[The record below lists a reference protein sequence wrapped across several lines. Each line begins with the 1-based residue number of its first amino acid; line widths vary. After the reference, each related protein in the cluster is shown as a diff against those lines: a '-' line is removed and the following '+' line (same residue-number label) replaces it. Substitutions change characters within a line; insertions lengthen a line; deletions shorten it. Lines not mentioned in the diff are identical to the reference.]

1 MTLVL
6 GIESSCD
13 ETACALVE
21 DGRILHASTIA
32 SSAELQASFG
42 GVVPELASRAHLEYF
57 LPCLETSLAKAD
69 KTLEEIDLFAA
80 CFGPGLLGSLLVGLS
95 AGKTLSLM
103 TGKPFV
109 GVHHLIGHIA
119 VNYVDHPNLE
129 PPFLAAV
136 MSGGHCHLM
145 LVKDYVTY
153 ELLAQTRDDAPG
165 ECFDKVAREA
175 FLPYPGG
182 PVLDRLSQTGDPHY
196 YSFPQARFADSL
208 DFSFSGLK
216 TAALR
221 EIHRAKF
228 SLQGHM
234 DQDLFFDQV
243 RIHDLAA
250 SLTQSMADIIIDRIQ
265 QALKAHPTIQTL
277 VLGGGVS
284 ANSTI
289 RRTCEAFCKDHSL
302 AYFSPAISLCGDN
315 AVMIASQAYFQF
327 THLGPDD
334 LSLDAYPNL
343 PITYKKEDLCFV
355 PAL

>member
-21 DGRILHASTIA
+21 NGRVLLASTIA
-32 SSAELQASFG
+32 SSADLQASFG
-42 GVVPELASRAHLEYF
+42 GVVPELASRAHLEYL
-57 LPCLETSLAKAD
+57 LPCLETCLSKAG

-95 AGKTLSLM
+95 AGKTLALM

-119 VNYVDHPNLE
+119 VNFVDHPELE

-145 LVKDYVTY
+145 LVRDYVTY

-196 YSFPQARFADSL
+196 YHFPQARFANSL

-221 EIHRAKF
+221 EIHRAKS
-228 SLQGHM
+228 SLTGHM
-234 DQDLFFDQV
+234 DQEVFFDEV

-250 SLTQSMADIIIDRIQ
+250 SLTQSMAEIIIDRIQ
-265 QALKAHPTIQTL
+265 QAFHAYPNIETL

-289 RRTCEAFCKDHSL
+289 RRTCETFCKDHGL
-302 AYFSPAISLCGDN
+302 AYCSPALSLCGDN
-315 AVMIASQAYFQF
+315 AVMIASQGYYQF
-327 THLGPDD
+327 THLGPDA

-343 PITYKKEDLCFV
+343 PVTYKKEDLCSF